1 VHLREI
7 RLEYSDFV
15 VDILQNRLDTRIT
28 EMKSADCPRFRRL
41 TLCPC
46 RVLYP

>member
-15 VDILQNRLDTRIT
+15 VYILQNRLDSRIAET
-28 EMKSADCPRFRRL
+28 
-41 TLCPC
+41 
-46 RVLYP
+46 